1 MREQKGRPRS
11 NGAISQEYRSKHNHG
26 SPLCCFARRP
36 PTLATSGRPPPGGGG
51 GGGRVRLSGQQ
62 SASAGGSVNSSRR
75 CQKGQRAQTC
85 QEAAEPLSAVRDRK
99 LEEEVWEQL
108 QPGSR
113 KAAEPRSSQRSQHS
127 QHATST
133 CSFKKDYCLTPN
145 NNNNHSVLHSGSSAI
160 VCVVMGTAAYS
171 FDM

>member
-1 MREQKGRPRS
+1 MAEHEGTKGATKATRQMELFHMRIDQSTIMVLLFVAAHAVHPRW
-11 NGAISQEYRSKHNHG
+11 
-26 SPLCCFARRP
+26 PRR
-36 PTLATSGRPPPGGGG
+36 GG

-62 SASAGGSVNSSRR
+62 SASAGSVNRSRR

-99 LEEEVWEQL
+99 LEEELWEQL

-113 KAAEPRSSQRSQHS
+113 KAAESRSSPRCQHP
-127 QHATST
+127 QHGKST
-133 CSFKKDYCLTPN
+133 CSFKTDYCLTPN
-145 NNNNHSVLHSGSSAI
+145 NNNNHSVLHSGSGAI